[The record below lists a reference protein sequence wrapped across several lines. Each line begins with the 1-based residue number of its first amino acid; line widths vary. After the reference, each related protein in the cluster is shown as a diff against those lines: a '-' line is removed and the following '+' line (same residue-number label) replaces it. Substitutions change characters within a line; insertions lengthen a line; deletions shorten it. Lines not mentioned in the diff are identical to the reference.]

1 MLNHKHTVS
10 SVMVVAVMA
19 AAVMVVVVVVV
30 MTQNVWQ
37 ISQNLFSTN
46 WKYCTF
52 SKDVYKENQKNY

>member
-1 MLNHKHTVS
+1 MAAVV
-10 SVMVVAVMA
+10 VMVVV
-19 AAVMVVVVVVV
+19 VVVVVVV

-52 SKDVYKENQKNY
+52 SKDVYKENQKNYQMLQ